1 MRAFFLRFIPEQRR
15 RRHPE
20 VRAPFWRASKDESSA
35 RAAHPSRRRSAAPQ
49 DDGGECNTYLRT
61 VLAPKAAMTAS
72 GTFSFVAL
80 GDAARAAELRRV
92 KVLATLVLT
101 GTLALFVTAKIL
113 LPVHPVFGCVA
124 AFAEAATI
132 GDLADWYA
140 VVALFRRPL
149 GLPIPHTAIIQGNQH
164 RIADKLGEF
173 IELHFLEAAPVDAKL
188 RQIDFGSFI
197 ADWLRDRKRSA
208 DLARFTLRLL
218 PEALAAT
225 ENSGLLNFITR
236 RITTQLQSIDLAP
249 LAAGTLRA
257 FVAEGRHQGLL
268 DDILSAV
275 HQSLT
280 EPETMTM
287 IRAKARDDLP
297 TLLKLYRAD
306 AFLVKKIVASATAF
320 FHDVRGDPTHPF
332 RGEFDRMVLSFV
344 DKLGSDPAYADRID
358 GLKRDL
364 LARPEL
370 GDLAR
375 NVWLN
380 TRLFIER
387 SASGETQVLQQHLA
401 RMFMAAGEALAADP
415 ELRAEINKG
424 LVTVLG
430 SFIADQKSGVS
441 SFISDQVKAWDMGQ
455 LISLIEINF
464 GKDLKYIRFTGSLIG
479 GLAGL
484 GVFTPEFLL
493 RWLWLLDDSDS

>member
-1 MRAFFLRFIPEQRR
+1 MLCRAQP
-15 RRHPE
+15 
-20 VRAPFWRASKDESSA
+20 
-35 RAAHPSRRRSAAPQ
+35 
-49 DDGGECNTYLRT
+49 Y
-61 VLAPKAAMTAS
+61 VLTTLTPKVAMTTS
-72 GTFSFVAL
+72 GTFSFATSA
-80 GDAARAAELRRV
+80 DAARAAELRRV
-92 KVLATLVLT
+92 KLLATSVLAA
-101 GTLALFVTAKIL
+101 TLALFVTAKLL
-113 LPVHPVFGCVA
+113 LPAHPAFGFVA

-132 GDLADWYA
+132 GGLADWYA

-149 GLPIPHTAIIQGNQH
+149 GLPIPHTAIIQSNQH

-173 IELHFLEAAPVDAKL
+173 IEVHFLEAAPVDAKL

-218 PEALAAT
+218 PEALSAT
-225 ENSGLLNFITR
+225 ETSGLMTFITR

-268 DDILSAV
+268 DDILRGV

-280 EPETMTM
+280 LPETMAM
-287 IRAKARDDLP
+287 IREKIRGELP

-306 AFLVKKIVASATAF
+306 KFLVNKIVASATSF
-320 FHDVRGDPTHPF
+320 FEDVRNDPAHPF
-332 RGEFDRMVLSFV
+332 RGEFDRMLLSFV
-344 DKLGSDPAYADRID
+344 DRLGSDQAYVDRID
-358 GLKRDL
+358 SLKRDL

-375 NVWLN
+375 NIWSN
-380 TRLFIER
+380 TRTFIER
-387 SASGETQVLQQHLA
+387 SASGETQILQHYLA
-401 RMFMAAGEALAADP
+401 RMFTEAGEALAGDP
-415 ELRAEINKG
+415 ELRSEINKG
-424 LVTVLG
+424 LVAVLG

-441 SFISDQVKAWDMGQ
+441 GFIADQVKSWDMGQ
-455 LISLIEINF
+455 LISLIEINI
-464 GKDLKYIRFTGSLIG
+464 GKDLQYIRFNGALIG

-484 GVFTPEFLL
+484 ALYTGEFVL
-493 RWLWLLDDSDS
+493 RWL